1 MQKNNVMEATKL
13 NSTQLHLLQLFEF
26 CRTEDDTDDLK
37 AVLSE
42 YYAKRLDNMLD
53 DLWESGELNQEKINA
68 IKNTHLRTPYQ
79 K

>member
-1 MQKNNVMEATKL
+1 MPKNNVMEATKL

-37 AVLSE
+37 EVLSE
-42 YYAKRLDNMLD
+42 YYKKRLDNMLD

-68 IKNTHLRTPYQ
+68 LKNTHLRTPYQ

>member
-1 MQKNNVMEATKL
+1 MEATKL

>member
-37 AVLSE
+37 EVLSE

-53 DLWESGELNQEKINA
+53 DLWESGELNQEKINV
-68 IKNTHLRTPYQ
+68 IKNTHLRTPYL
-79 K
+79 